1 MFNPFE
7 AFIGLR
13 YVRARRRSHFISFI
27 SLVSMLGIAVGVLAL
42 ITVLSVMNGFQQELA
57 GRILAMAS
65 HAEVIR
71 EDGAIGDWRAVA
83 AILNREPGITGAA
96 PYFRREGM
104 LVHEHRV
111 HGVALRGIDPEAE
124 TTVSL
129 VAQKME
135 SGEFSALEPGGF
147 GMIIGSEAAQKL
159 KVMPGDTITLVAPQ
173 AGAGAAGFLPRLK
186 RFTVAGIFSAGMH
199 EFDSGL
205 ALVHLEDAL
214 LLFDRP
220 GPAGLRLKTA
230 DVMQAPRISREA
242 MQAVPGQY
250 EVIDWTRRHAT
261 FFRALKTE
269 KRVMTLILLLI
280 IAVAAFN
287 VIASLMMVVT
297 DKQADIAVL
306 RTLGAD
312 SRSIMKIFIIQGAVI
327 GLAGI
332 ILGVLGGVW
341 LAENINAIISA
352 VEEFLNVRLLSP
364 DVYYI
369 SELPSDLRWQ
379 DVSASAALAFLLA
392 VAGTIYP
399 AWRAAQVQPAAV
411 LRYE

>member
-135 SGEFSALEPGGF
+135 SGELSGLEPGGF
-147 GMIIGSEAAQKL
+147 GMIIGSEAARKL
-159 KVMPGDTITLVAPQ
+159 KVAPGATITLVAPQ

-186 RFTVAGIFSAGMH
+186 RFTVAGIFNAGMH

-379 DVSASAALAFLLA
+379 DVAASAALAFLLA

-399 AWRAAQVQPAAV
+399 AWRAARVQPATV